1 MGPCSSLRDKVV
13 TDTARE
19 GQIGD
24 RAMQMPQFSSTLPEF
39 NPAESMIVRRH
50 TVPTDNRAANRFDR
64 IVRSH
69 DLIVQSGTVNGGGL
83 PICSHDGFLSCR
95 VCHQARLQV
104 GLKSSA
110 TFSRMEQTVDRRP
123 RTSADLSG
131 SEVTNVVDHVPRTDA
146 TETAGRC

>member
-1 MGPCSSLRDKVV
+1 MGPCSPLRDKVV

-39 NPAESMIVRRH
+39 NPAESVIVRRH

-69 DLIVQSGTVNGGGL
+69 DLVVQVGPVNGGGVR
-83 PICSHDGFLSCR
+83 ICSHDGFLSCR
-95 VCHQARLQV
+95 VCHQDPASS
-104 GLKSSA
+104 GLEVKCKILELERS
-110 TFSRMEQTVDRRP
+110 VN
-123 RTSADLSG
+123 DL
-131 SEVTNVVDHVPRTDA
+131 E
-146 TETAGRC
+146 